1 MHFEVISQDEDP
13 GTTKTVKGS
22 NFGADEAHC
31 MGRKHEVGI
40 THHTLNFTS
49 AYKVLPVHD
58 FFP

>member
-31 MGRKHEVGI
+31 MGKKHEVGI
-40 THHTLNFTS
+40 THHPL
-49 AYKVLPVHD
+49 KLHKCL
-58 FFP
+58 